1 MSLKSAA
8 LKFFARGA
16 NDKLIAHDVKASQ
29 ERAYKKTGKQ
39 IKQANKEGHY
49 IDGKKAYKANYKRY
63 KSSAIKR
70 GRARAQFI
78 NDL

>member
-1 MSLKSAA
+1 MSLKSAI
-8 LKFFARGA
+8 LKFFARSA
-16 NDKLIAHDVKASQ
+16 NDKVTAHDVKTSQ

-39 IKQANKEGHY
+39 IKQAKKEGRY
-49 IDGKKAYKANYKRY
+49 IDGKKAYRVNYKSY
-63 KSSAIKR
+63 KSAAIKR

>member
-1 MSLKSAA
+1 MSLKSAVF
-8 LKFFARGA
+8 KFFARGA
-16 NDKLIAHDVKASQ
+16 NDKVTAHDVKTSQ

-39 IKQANKEGHY
+39 IKQAKKEGRY
-49 IDGKKAYKANYKRY
+49 IDGKKAYKTNYKRY
-63 KSSAIKR
+63 QSTAIRR